1 MIWVLLYV
9 SLILAGFGC
18 VFYLSRKL
26 RTHQLLWRLSRRKPS
41 GNKPLIFGGGS
52 PDGSPSS

>member
-18 VFYLSRKL
+18 VFYLSRNSEL
-26 RTHQLLWRLSRRKPS
+26 TS
-41 GNKPLIFGGGS
+41 FFGGS
-52 PDGSPSS
+52 PGGSPSS